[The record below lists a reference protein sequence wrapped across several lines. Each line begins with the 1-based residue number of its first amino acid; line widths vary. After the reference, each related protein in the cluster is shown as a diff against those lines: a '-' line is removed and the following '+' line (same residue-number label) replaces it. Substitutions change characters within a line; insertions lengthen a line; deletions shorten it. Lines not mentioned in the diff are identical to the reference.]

1 MMEEFILSII
11 VFLFINWLTW
21 MVVDRMGLV
30 PSFLDYQPFN
40 CRKCA
45 TFWTLVCVAIGA
57 ALGGFWTMAATLG
70 TLAALNAVAMH
81 IHQKKNT
88 INYDEYIRGNNKE
101 D

>member
-1 MMEEFILSII
+1 MEEFIFAII

-57 ALGGFWTMAATLG
+57 ALGGFWTMAITIATM
-70 TLAALNAVAMH
+70 AVLNAVAMH
-81 IHQKKNT
+81 INQKKNT
-88 INYDEYIRGNNKE
+88 INYDDYIRGSNKK

>member
-1 MMEEFILSII
+1 MEEFIFSII

-57 ALGGFWTMAATLG
+57 AFGGFWTMAITIG
-70 TLAALNAVAMH
+70 TLAVLNAVAQH

-88 INYDEYIRGNNKE
+88 INYDDYIRGDNKE

>member
-1 MMEEFILSII
+1 MTEEFIFGII
-11 VFLFINWLTW
+11 VFIAINYLIWL
-21 MVVDRMGLV
+21 VVDRMGLI
-30 PSFLDYQPFN
+30 PSFLDYPPFN

-57 ALGGFWTMAATLG
+57 ALGGFWTMAITIATM
-70 TLAALNAVAMH
+70 AVLNAVAQH

-88 INYDEYIRGNNKE
+88 INYDDYIRGDNKE